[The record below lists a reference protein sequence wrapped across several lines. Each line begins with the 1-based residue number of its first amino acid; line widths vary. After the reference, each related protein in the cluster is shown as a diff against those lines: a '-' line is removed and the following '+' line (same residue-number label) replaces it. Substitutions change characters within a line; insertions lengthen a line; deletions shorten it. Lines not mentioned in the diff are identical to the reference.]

1 MKAVFQRKVAVKATG
16 GYCRFGLKDK
26 LNVFTFTIQLQ
37 FGWGVTLI
45 IKNIFMRPKL
55 QRHCLPLFLS
65 WFEPTWDPDK
75 QTKIFS
81 NSFSILPGY
90 QCASYGGVSLQSGHH
105 TEESDSAMC
114 IIPQSEVCMKK
125 IFLKTS
131 RYASHR
137 RDRHWHLRSQTP
149 RFAVCIRPQSQA
161 LWCASHRGV
170 KLHGV
175 LLPRS
180 RLRGVHH
187 TANSSASNFSKI
199 FEVCILPRNQAPQCA
214 PYCGVKLQGVHKCA
228 SHRRVKLH
236 TAELLLKDSQENSFL
251 GWNILS

>member
-1 MKAVFQRKVAVKATG
+1 MNAVLQRKVAVKATG

-137 RDRHWHLRSQTP
+137 GVRHLRSQSP
-149 RFAVCIRPQSQA
+149 RFAVCITPQSQA
-161 LWCASHRGV
+161 LRCASHHGV
-170 KLHGV
+170 K
-175 LLPRS
+175 
-180 RLRGVHH
+180 LRGVHH
-187 TANSSASNFSKI
+187 TTESN
-199 FEVCILPRNQAPQCA
+199 CTR
-214 PYCGVKLQGVHKCA
+214 CGVK
-228 SHRRVKLH
+228 
-236 TAELLLKDSQENSFL
+236 
-251 GWNILS
+251 I